1 VTSISAEKM
10 NFVHQLR
17 KTNVQLD
24 TYDMT

>member
-1 VTSISAEKM
+1 M